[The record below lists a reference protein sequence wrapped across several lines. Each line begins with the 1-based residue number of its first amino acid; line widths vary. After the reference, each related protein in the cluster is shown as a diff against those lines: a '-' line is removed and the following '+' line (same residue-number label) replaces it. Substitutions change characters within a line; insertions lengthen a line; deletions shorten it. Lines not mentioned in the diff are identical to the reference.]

1 MTEVTDLIDRQIEA
15 YNRRDAEP
23 FIACYA
29 VDAHVYGPDG
39 EVLAAGHDG
48 LRAHYGPAF
57 ADQPDLRATITN
69 RIAVGTVVVD
79 HELVTGF
86 VRDGQPVDINAVV
99 VYRVVDGLIQDARQ
113 YR

>member
-1 MTEVTDLIDRQIEA
+1 MSEPTKVIDRQIDA
-15 YNRRDAEP
+15 YNRRDVEG
-23 FIACYA
+23 FVGCYA
-29 VDAHVYGPDG
+29 IDAHIYGPDG
-39 EVLAAGHDG
+39 LLLAAGHDG

-57 ADQPDLRATITN
+57 VGQPNVRARVTN

-86 VRDGQPVDINAVV
+86 VTDGLPSEVNAVL
-99 VYRVVDGLIQDARQ
+99 VYRVADGLIQDARL